1 LLKFEIFSSIQP
13 FNRSICTHDEKC
25 NPSTYIASV
34 WWWWG
39 TPYIHCNLFISFNYS
54 IDQRFSCARGRAV
67 VAEEEEEEAGI
78 EEAVEEIDS
87 SSVDGGVES
96 SGD

>member
-1 LLKFEIFSSIQP
+1 
-13 FNRSICTHDEKC
+13 
-25 NPSTYIASV
+25 
-34 WWWWG
+34 
-39 TPYIHCNLFISFNYS
+39 
-54 IDQRFSCARGRAV
+54 V